1 MSELHNYL
9 KGDASTPKA
18 PTTNEDWGSL
28 SPGPYVGI
36 VKANNDPLR
45 AGRLKVFI
53 PSLKG
58 NVSTDF
64 DGLIDCDYLS
74 PFYGNK
80 GLRHVKPGNKH
91 TDSQFSY
98 GFWAVPPDLETRV
111 LVIFAEG
118 KMEEAFWIGCV
129 QEPLTNH
136 MTPGIA
142 SSQQVTDE
150 LGGNTLEEYGSLNLP
165 AGEVNRYVDV
175 DQNNYTTKGKPVHPL
190 ADTLMKQGLSSDN
203 IRGNTTSSAQRESPS
218 QVFGLSTPGRL
229 NPGATP
235 TKIGAN
241 DSEEEAIVDRLTGH
255 TFVMDDGA
263 EDGSNQ
269 LTRLRTSS
277 GHQLLMHDSEGIVY
291 IANGSGNAWI
301 EMNSDGRIDIYSGV
315 GGINMRTQGDFNLH
329 ADANINMHAGQS
341 IRMSAPGSDD
351 VFYSADDISVKKG
364 QKSTADIKVPRRPG
378 EIYLSTDYLQ
388 TMADKGLFTSS
399 QNGQISMY
407 SKGGMFSYTD
417 GQILAGAGGQIHL
430 AGAQV
435 HFNSIGA
442 SKEWGPHWLTPEKVG
457 MEPRLEGD
465 VELAKKGIEPLRPFT
480 KQTKTTVHRFITHE
494 PVPRFKGFS
503 TDGALPSLDPTDDQM
518 DTKMWSKLSRT
529 PGTTEYTEQR
539 NRLSSNETIRLGQFQ
554 ADAERVLRQKMGTS
568 TSGTDARKI
577 LQEFGK
583 DYDKMFNIESMMKGK
598 WDKANSISQKLGDF
612 NISDSVNSV
621 VNNTTKKLA
630 DQVIDTV
637 TGSKAAEM
645 FKDNVFVNQAGEL
658 FALGGGADFSKLAAG
673 NVKGF
678 ATDVGSKALA
688 NVANE
693 AFKKNVVGN
702 LTKKAIGVDKFGNT
716 IYSRTGIL
724 PAKIGNIDVSGIVG
738 NINIANLASIGDL
751 KATTNVFKNVVA
763 GQVTSAVT
771 QTAISAV
778 KSQASSFITGLLG
791 KSTARELARTG
802 GVNAMSSLGLKIGST
817 ALPKFL
823 GGKTIST
830 ALSSI
835 GKSAVGKFFSSG
847 FSFSDVRLKEQ
858 IRFVGKS
865 PTGINIYSFKYKQ
878 LPGRYIGV
886 MAQEVPW
893 ARHMTDTGYYAVDYS
908 KVDVKFRRLQ

>member
-1 MSELHNYL
+1 MSGLHNYVS
-9 KGDASTPKA
+9 GDASTPKA
-18 PTTNEDWGSL
+18 PGVNEDWGKL
-28 SPGPYVGI
+28 SPGPYVGV
-36 VKANNDPLR
+36 VKSNNDPLR
-45 AGRLKVFI
+45 AGRLKVLI

-58 NVSTDF
+58 STGSDF

-80 GLRHVKPGNKH
+80 GLSYIKQGYKH

-118 KMEEAFWIGCV
+118 KIEEAFWIGCV

-142 SSQQVTDE
+142 SSFRTRDSDNQSTQD
-150 LGGNTLEEYGSLNLP
+150 EYGSENLP
-165 AGEVNRYVDV
+165 AGEVNRLMDIDENNF
-175 DQNNYTTKGKPVHPL
+175 DQAPMPIHPL
-190 ADTLMKQGLSSDN
+190 ADTLMTQGLSKDN
-203 IRGNTTSSAQRESPS
+203 IRGNTTSSAQREAPS
-218 QVFGLSTPGRL
+218 QVFGMSTPGRL

-235 TKIGAN
+235 VKVGAK
-241 DSEEEAIVDRLTGH
+241 DSEAEAIVDRLSGH

-263 EDGSNQ
+263 EDGTNQ

-291 IANGSGNAWI
+291 IANASGNAWI
-301 EMNSDGRIDIYSGV
+301 EMNKEGRIDIYSGV

-341 IRMSAPGSDD
+341 VRMSAPGTDD
-351 VFYSADDISVKKG
+351 VYYKPDDLPVKKG

-378 EIYLSTDYLQ
+378 EILMSTDYLQ
-388 TMADKGLFTSS
+388 TMAEKGVFTSS
-399 QNGQISMY
+399 QDGQISTY
-407 SKGGMFSYTD
+407 AKGGMFSYTD
-417 GQILAGAGGQIHL
+417 GQVLVGAGGQIHL

-435 HFNSIGA
+435 HFNSIAA
-442 SKEWGPHWLTPEKVG
+442 SDKWGPKWLKPSEVG

-465 VELAKKGIEPLRPFT
+465 VDLTKKGIEPLAPFT

-503 TDGALPSLDPTDDQM
+503 ADGLMPNFDENSDMM
-518 DTKMWSKLSRT
+518 DSKQWYKLSAT
-529 PGTTEYTEQR
+529 PGTVEFMEQQ
-539 NRLSSNETIRLGQFQ
+539 NRLSPIAAVRDGQAQ
-554 ADAERVLRQKMGTS
+554 ADMERIARDQMGTS
-568 TSGTDARKI
+568 TDPKKARAI
-577 LQEFGK
+577 LANVGK
-583 DYDKMFNIESMMKGK
+583 LYDKKFNIASLSKDK
-598 WDKANSISQKLGDF
+598 WDLADSISSKFAGF
-612 NISDSVNSV
+612 NVSDKASDVL
-621 VNNTTKKLA
+621 NNTTKKLA
-630 DQVIDTV
+630 DQVIDTIS
-637 TGSKAAEM
+637 GSDAVAM

-688 NVANE
+688 NVANDTFQK
-693 AFKKNVVGN
+693 AVGD
-702 LTKKAIGVDKFGNT
+702 LTKRKAIGVDKW
-716 IYSRTGIL
+716 
-724 PAKIGNIDVSGIVG
+724 GNIVYERSVLPSSVAGIDISGIAG

-751 KATTNVFKNVVA
+751 KAATNVFKNVVA

-771 QTAISAV
+771 STAISAI
-778 KSQASSFITGLLG
+778 KGQASSFITGFLG
-791 KSTARELARTG
+791 KSTARELARVG
-802 GVNAMSSLGLKIGST
+802 GVNAASSLGLKIGAT
-817 ALPKFL
+817 KLPQLL
-823 GGKTIST
+823 GGQTISSV
-830 ALSSI
+830 ASSI
-835 GKSAVGKFFSSG
+835 GSFFSSG
-847 FSFSDVRLKEQ
+847 FGFSDERLKED

-865 PTGINIYSFKYKQ
+865 YAGINIYSFKYKQ
-878 LPGRYIGV
+878 LPGRYMGV

-908 KVDVKFRRLQ
+908 KVDVEFRRLH

>member
-1 MSELHNYL
+1 MSGLHNYL

-18 PTTNEDWGSL
+18 PGTSDDWGKL
-28 SPGPYVGI
+28 SPGPYVGV
-36 VKANNDPLR
+36 VKSNNDPLR
-45 AGRLKVFI
+45 AGRLKVLI

-58 NVSTDF
+58 STGADF

-80 GLRHVKPGNKH
+80 GLSYIKQGYKH

-118 KMEEAFWIGCV
+118 KIEEAFWIGCV

-142 SSQQVTDE
+142 SSFRTKDE
-150 LGGNTLEEYGSLNLP
+150 QNQNTLDEYGSENLP
-165 AGEVNRYVDV
+165 AGEVNRLMDI
-175 DQNNYTTKGKPVHPL
+175 DENNFDKAPMPIHPF
-190 ADTLMKQGLSSDN
+190 ADTLMTQGLSRDN
-203 IRGNTTSSAQRESPS
+203 IRGNTTSSAQREAPS
-218 QVFGLSTPGRL
+218 QVFGMSTPGRL

-235 TKIGAN
+235 VKVGAN
-241 DSEEEAIVDRLTGH
+241 DSEAEAIVDRLAGH

-263 EDGSNQ
+263 EDGTNQ

-291 IANGSGNAWI
+291 IANASGNAWI
-301 EMNSDGRIDIYSGV
+301 EMNKDGRIDVYSGV

-341 IRMSAPGSDD
+341 IRMSAPGTDD
-351 VFYSADDISVKKG
+351 VFYNSEDVSVKKG
-364 QKSTADIKVPRRPG
+364 HKSTADIKVPRRPG
-378 EIYLSTDYLQ
+378 EILMSTDYMQ
-388 TMADKGLFTSS
+388 TMADKGILTSS
-399 QNGQISMY
+399 QNGQISTY
-407 SKGGMFSYTD
+407 SQGGMFSYTK
-417 GQILAGAGGQIHL
+417 GQVLAGAGGQIHL

-435 HFNSIGA
+435 HFNSIAA
-442 SKEWGPHWLTPEKVG
+442 SEKWGPTWLTPEEVG
-457 MEPRLEGD
+457 MAPRLEGD
-465 VELAKKGIEPLRPFT
+465 VELAKKGIEPLEPFT

-503 TDGALPSLDPTDDQM
+503 TDGALPSLDKTDDQM
-518 DTKMWSKLSRT
+518 DTKKWYKRSTT
-529 PGTTEYTEQR
+529 PGTVEYTEQR
-539 NRLSSNETIRLGQFQ
+539 NRISKIESIRLGQFQ
-554 ADAERVLRQKMGTS
+554 ADAERVLRDKMGTS
-568 TSGTDARKI
+568 TSGSEARKI
-577 LQEFGK
+577 LAEFGK
-583 DYDKMFNIESMMKGK
+583 DYDKMFNITNSARGK
-598 WDKANSISQKLGDF
+598 WDIADSISNKLGDF
-612 NISDSVNSV
+612 NVSDKANDVL
-621 VNNTTKKLA
+621 NNTTKKLA
-630 DQVIDTV
+630 DQVIDTI
-637 TGSKAAEM
+637 TGSQAVAL

-688 NVANE
+688 NVANN
-693 AFKKNVVGN
+693 AFQKNVVGN

-716 IYSRTGIL
+716 IYSRTGL
-724 PAKIGNIDVSGIVG
+724 PTNIGGVDISGISG

-751 KATTNVFKNVVA
+751 KAATNVFKNVVA

-771 QTAISAV
+771 QTAVSAI
-778 KSQASSFITGLLG
+778 KGQASSFITGFLG
-791 KSTARELARTG
+791 KSTARELARVG
-802 GVNAMSSLGLKIGST
+802 GMNAASSLGLKIGAT
-817 ALPKFL
+817 KLPQLL
-823 GGKTIST
+823 GGQTISSVAT
-830 ALSSI
+830 SI
-835 GKSAVGKFFSSG
+835 GSFFSSG
-847 FSFSDVRLKEQ
+847 FSFSDARLKED

-865 PTGINIYSFKYKQ
+865 PAGINVYSFKYKQ

-893 ARHMTDTGYYAVDYS
+893 ARHMTDTGFYAVDYS
-908 KVDVKFRRLQ
+908 KVDVKFRRLH

>member
-1 MSELHNYL
+1 MSRLHDYIS
-9 KGDASTPKA
+9 GSASTPKA
-18 PTTNEDWGSL
+18 PGVSEDWGKL
-28 SPGPYVGI
+28 SPGPYVGV
-36 VKANNDPLR
+36 VKSNNDPLR
-45 AGRLKVFI
+45 AGRLKVLI

-58 NVSTDF
+58 STGSDF

-80 GLRHVKPGNKH
+80 GLSYIKQGYKH

-118 KMEEAFWIGCV
+118 KVEEAFWIGCV

-142 SSQQVTDE
+142 SSFRTKDSDNQ
-150 LGGNTLEEYGSLNLP
+150 NTQDEYGSENLP
-165 AGEVNRYVDV
+165 AGEVNRLMDI
-175 DQNNYTTKGKPVHPL
+175 DENNFDKAPMPIHPL
-190 ADTLMKQGLSSDN
+190 ADTLLTQGLSKDN
-203 IRGNTTSSAQRESPS
+203 IRGNTSSSAQREAPS
-218 QVFGLSTPGRL
+218 QVFGMSTPGRL

-235 TKIGAN
+235 VKVGAK
-241 DSEEEAIVDRLTGH
+241 DSEAEAIVDRLSGH

-263 EDGSNQ
+263 EDGTNQ

-291 IANGSGNAWI
+291 IANASGNAWI
-301 EMNSDGRIDIYSGV
+301 EMNKEGRIDIYSGV

-341 IRMSAPGSDD
+341 VRMSAPGTDDVYFKSDD
-351 VFYSADDISVKKG
+351 IAVKKG
-364 QKSTADIKVPRRPG
+364 QKSTADIKVPKRPG
-378 EIYLSTDYLQ
+378 EILMSTDYLQ
-388 TMADKGLFTSS
+388 TMAEKGVFTSS
-399 QNGQISMY
+399 QDGQISTY
-407 SKGGMFSYTD
+407 AKGGMFSYTD
-417 GQILAGAGGQIHL
+417 GQVLVGAGGQIHL

-435 HFNSIGA
+435 HFNSIAA
-442 SKEWGPHWLTPEKVG
+442 SDKWGPKWLKPSEVG

-465 VELAKKGIEPLRPFT
+465 VDLTKKGIEPLESFT

-503 TDGALPSLDPTDDQM
+503 ADGLMPNFDENSDMM
-518 DTKMWSKLSRT
+518 DSKQWYKLSTT
-529 PGTTEYTEQR
+529 PGTVEFMEQQ
-539 NRLSSNETIRLGQFQ
+539 NRLNPIAAVRNGQAQ
-554 ADAERVLRQKMGTS
+554 ADMERIARDQMGTS
-568 TSGTDARKI
+568 TDPKKARGI
-577 LQEFGK
+577 LANVGK
-583 DYDKMFNIESMMKGK
+583 LYDKKFNIASLSKDK
-598 WDKANSISQKLGDF
+598 WDMADSISSKFAGF
-612 NISDSVNSV
+612 NVSDKASDVL
-621 VNNTTKKLA
+621 NNTTKKLA
-630 DQVIDTV
+630 DQVIDTIS
-637 TGSKAAEM
+637 GSDAVAM

-688 NVANE
+688 NVASD
-693 AFKKNVVGN
+693 AFKKGYGN

-716 IYSRTGIL
+716 IFQKGVLPTSIGGID
-724 PAKIGNIDVSGIVG
+724 ISGIAG

-751 KATTNVFKNVVA
+751 KAATNVFKNVVA

-771 QTAISAV
+771 STAISAI
-778 KSQASSFITGLLG
+778 KGQASSFLTGFLG
-791 KSTARELARTG
+791 KSTARELARMG
-802 GVNAMSSLGLKIGST
+802 GMNAASSIGLKIGAT
-817 ALPKFL
+817 KLPQML
-823 GGKTIST
+823 GGATISSV
-830 ALSSI
+830 ASSI
-835 GKSAVGKFFSSG
+835 GSFFSSG
-847 FSFSDVRLKEQ
+847 FSFSDERLKED

-865 PTGINIYSFKYKQ
+865 YAGINIYSFKYKQ
-878 LPGRYIGV
+878 LPGRYMGV

-908 KVDVKFRRLQ
+908 KVDVEFRRLH

>member
-1 MSELHNYL
+1 MVAGLHDYL

-18 PTTNEDWGSL
+18 PKTNEDWGSL

-36 VKANNDPLR
+36 VKANSDSLR

-80 GLRHVKPGNKH
+80 GLRHVKPGKKH

-142 SSQQVTDE
+142 SSHKVTDE
-150 LGGNTLEEYGSLNLP
+150 LGGNTQEEYGSTNLP
-165 AGEVNRYVDV
+165 AGEVNRFADV
-175 DQNNYTTKGKPVHPL
+175 TNENYTTKDKPVHPL
-190 ADTLMKQGLSSDN
+190 ADTLMTQGLSADN
-203 IRGNTTSSAQRESPS
+203 VRGNTTSSAQRESPS
-218 QVFGLSTPGRL
+218 QVFGMSTPGRL

-235 TKIGAN
+235 TKVGAN
-241 DSEEEAIVDRLTGH
+241 DSEEEAIVDRLSGH

-263 EDGSNQ
+263 EDGTNQ

-291 IANGSGNAWI
+291 IANASGNAWI
-301 EMNSDGRIDIYSGV
+301 EMNKDGRIDVYSGV

-351 VFYSADDISVKKG
+351 VYYKPDDVSVKKG
-364 QKSTADIKVPRRPG
+364 HKSTADVSVPRQPG
-378 EIYLSTDYLQ
+378 QILISTDYLQ
-388 TMADKGLFTSS
+388 TMADKGVFTSS
-399 QNGQISMY
+399 QEGQISTY
-407 SKGGMFSYTD
+407 AKGGMFSYTD
-417 GQILAGAGGQIHL
+417 GQVLVGAGGQIHL

-435 HFNSIGA
+435 HFNSIQA
-442 SKEWGPHWLTPEKVG
+442 SPKWGPTWLKPSEVG

-465 VELAKKGIEPLRPFT
+465 VELAKKGIEPLESFT

-503 TDGALPSLDPTDDQM
+503 TDGSLPSLDPTDDQM
-518 DTKMWSKLSRT
+518 DTKQWYKLSTT
-529 PGTTEYTEQR
+529 PGTVEYMEQR
-539 NRLSSNETIRLGQFQ
+539 NRLSKVESIRLGQFQ
-554 ADAERVLRQKMGTS
+554 ADAERILKDKMGTS

-577 LQEFGK
+577 MADLGK
-583 DYDKMFNIESMMKGK
+583 DYDKMFNVTNLAKGK
-598 WDKANSISQKLGDF
+598 WDMADSISSKLGTF
-612 NISDSVNSV
+612 NVSDATNDVI
-621 VNNTTKKLA
+621 NNTTKKLA
-630 DQVIDTV
+630 DQVVSTV
-637 TGSKAAEM
+637 SGSEAVAM

-658 FALGGGADFSKLAAG
+658 FALGGGADFSKIAAG
-673 NVKGF
+673 DAKGF
-678 ATDVGSKALA
+678 ATDIGSKALA
-688 NVANE
+688 NVANN
-693 AFKKNVVGN
+693 AFKKSFGN

-716 IYSRTGIL
+716 IFQRGSIPTN
-724 PAKIGNIDVSGIVG
+724 IGGVDISGVAG

-751 KATTNVFKNVVA
+751 KAATNVFKNVIG

-771 QTAISAV
+771 STAISAI
-778 KSQASSFITGLLG
+778 KGQASSFLTGFMSG
-791 KSTARELARTG
+791 GMGARQLARVG
-802 GVNAMSSLGLKIGST
+802 GLNSASSLGLKIGAT
-817 ALPKFL
+817 KLPQFL
-823 GGKTIST
+823 GGATISSV
-830 ALSSI
+830 ASNI
-835 GKSAVGKFFSSG
+835 GSFFSSG
-847 FSFSDVRLKEQ
+847 FSFSDERLKED

-865 PTGINIYSFKYKQ
+865 PAGINVYSFKYKQ
-878 LPGRYIGV
+878 LPGRYMGV

-908 KVDVKFRRLQ
+908 KVDVEFRRLH

>member
-1 MSELHNYL
+1 MAGLHEYL

-18 PTTNEDWGSL
+18 PKTNEDWGSL

-142 SSQQVTDE
+142 SSYRVKDE
-150 LGGNTLEEYGSLNLP
+150 LNQSTQEEYGSTNLP
-165 AGEVNRYVDV
+165 AGEVNRYADV
-175 DQNNYTTKGKPVHPL
+175 TDVNYRQKNKPIHPL
-190 ADTLMKQGLSSDN
+190 ADTLMTQGLSADN
-203 IRGNTTSSAQRESPS
+203 VRGNTTSSAQRESPS
-218 QVFGLSTPGRL
+218 QVFGMSTPGRL

-235 TKIGAN
+235 TKVGAN
-241 DSEEEAIVDRLTGH
+241 DSEEEAIVDRLAGH

-263 EDGSNQ
+263 ADGTNQ

-277 GHQLLMHDSEGIVY
+277 GHQILMHDSEGIVY
-291 IANGSGNAWI
+291 IANASGNAWL
-301 EMNSDGRIDIYSGV
+301 EMNKDGRIDVYSGV

-341 IRMSAPGSDD
+341 IRMSATGTDD
-351 VFYSADDISVKKG
+351 VFYNEDDISVKKG
-364 QKSTADIKVPRRPG
+364 HKSTADVKVPRRPG
-378 EIYLSTDYLQ
+378 EILMSTDYLQ
-388 TMADKGLFTSS
+388 TMADKGVFTSS
-399 QNGQISMY
+399 QNGQISTY

-417 GQILAGAGGQIHL
+417 GQVLAGAGGQIHL

-435 HFNSIGA
+435 HFNSIAA
-442 SKEWGPHWLTPEKVG
+442 SPKWGPTWLKPVEVG

-465 VELAKKGIEPLRPFT
+465 VELAKKGIEPLEPFT

-503 TDGALPSLDPTDDQM
+503 TDGALPSLDKTDDQM

-529 PGTTEYTEQR
+529 PGTVEYTEQR
-539 NRLSSNETIRLGQFQ
+539 NRTSKVESIRLGQFQ
-554 ADAERVLRQKMGTS
+554 ADAERVLRDKMGTS
-568 TSGTDARKI
+568 TSGSEARKI
-577 LQEFGK
+577 LAEFGK
-583 DYDKMFNIESMMKGK
+583 DYDKMFNITNSARGK
-598 WDKANSISQKLGDF
+598 WDIADSISNKLGDF
-612 NISDSVNSV
+612 NVSDKANDVL
-621 VNNTTKKLA
+621 NNTTKKLA

-637 TGSKAAEM
+637 TGSEAVAM

-678 ATDVGSKALA
+678 AQDVGTKALA
-688 NVANE
+688 NAANN
-693 AFKKNVVGN
+693 AFQKNVVGN

-716 IYSRTGIL
+716 IYSRTGL
-724 PAKIGNIDVSGIVG
+724 PTNIGGVDISGIAG
-738 NINIANLASIGDL
+738 NINIANLASVGDI
-751 KATTNVFKNVVA
+751 KAATNVFKNVVA

-771 QTAISAV
+771 NTAVTMV
-778 KSQASSFITGLLG
+778 KSQAKSFLTGFLG
-791 KSTARELARTG
+791 KSTARELAISG
-802 GVNAMSSLGLKIGST
+802 GANAASSLGLKIGAT
-817 ALPKFL
+817 KLPQLL
-823 GGKTIST
+823 GGQTIST
-830 ALSSI
+830 VASSI
-835 GKSAVGKFFSSG
+835 GSFFSSG
-847 FSFSDVRLKEQ
+847 FSFSDARLKED

-865 PTGINIYSFKYKQ
+865 PAGINVYSFKYKQ
-878 LPGRYIGV
+878 LPGRYMGV

-893 ARHMTDTGYYAVDYS
+893 ARHLTDTGYYAVDYS
-908 KVDVKFRRLQ
+908 KVDVEFRRLH

>member
-1 MSELHNYL
+1 MVAGLHDYL

-18 PTTNEDWGSL
+18 PKTNEDWGSL

-64 DGLIDCDYLS
+64 NGLIDCDYLS

-80 GLRHVKPGNKH
+80 GLRHVKPGKKH

-142 SSQQVTDE
+142 SSFKVTDE
-150 LGGNTLEEYGSLNLP
+150 VGGNTLDEYGSTNLP

-175 DQNNYTTKGKPVHPL
+175 TEENYRTKDKPVHPL
-190 ADTLMKQGLSSDN
+190 ADTLMTQGLSADN
-203 IRGNTTSSAQRESPS
+203 VRGNTTSSAQRESPS
-218 QVFGLSTPGRL
+218 QVFGMSTPGRL

-235 TKIGAN
+235 TKVGAN
-241 DSEEEAIVDRLTGH
+241 DSEEEAIVDRLAGH

-263 EDGSNQ
+263 ADGTNQ

-277 GHQLLMHDSEGIVY
+277 GHQILMHDTEGIVY
-291 IANGSGNAWI
+291 IANASGNAWL
-301 EMNSDGRIDIYSGV
+301 EMNKEGRIDIYSGV

-329 ADANINMHAGQS
+329 ADSNINMHAGQS
-341 IRMSAPGSDD
+341 IRMSAPGTDD
-351 VFYSADDISVKKG
+351 VFYRPEDISVKKG

-378 EIYLSTDYLQ
+378 EILMSTDYLQ
-388 TMADKGLFTSS
+388 TMADKGVFTSS
-399 QNGQISMY
+399 QNGQISTY
-407 SKGGMFSYTD
+407 TKGGMFSYTD
-417 GQILAGAGGQIHL
+417 GQVLVGAGGQIHL

-435 HFNSIGA
+435 HFNSIAA
-442 SKEWGPHWLTPEKVG
+442 SEKWGPTWLKPSEVG

-465 VELAKKGIEPLRPFT
+465 VELTKKGIEPLAPFT

-503 TDGALPSLDPTDDQM
+503 ADGVMPSFDETDDQM

-529 PGTTEYTEQR
+529 PGTVEYMEQQ
-539 NRLSSNETIRLGQFQ
+539 NRLSIHKNVRDGQAQ
-554 ADAERVLRQKMGTS
+554 ADFERIARDRMGTS
-568 TSGTDARKI
+568 TDPKKAREI
-577 LQEFGK
+577 LAEVGK
-583 DYDKMFNIESMMKGK
+583 FYDKKFNIASMAKDK
-598 WDKANSISQKLGDF
+598 WDIADSISNRFAGF
-612 NISDSVNSV
+612 NVSDKASDVL
-621 VNNTTKKLA
+621 NNTTKKLA
-630 DQVIDTV
+630 DQVIDTIS
-637 TGSKAAEM
+637 GSDAVAM

-688 NVANE
+688 NVASN
-693 AFKKNVVGN
+693 AFKKGYGN

-716 IYSRTGIL
+716 IYQKGIL
-724 PAKIGNIDVSGIVG
+724 PTNIGGVDISGIAG

-751 KATTNVFKNVVA
+751 KAATNVFKNVVA

-771 QTAISAV
+771 STAVSAI
-778 KSQASSFITGLLG
+778 KGQASSFITGFLG
-791 KSTARELARTG
+791 KSTARELARVG
-802 GVNAMSSLGLKIGST
+802 GMNAASSLGLKIGAT
-817 ALPKFL
+817 KLPQLL
-823 GGKTIST
+823 GGQTISSV
-830 ALSSI
+830 ASSI
-835 GKSAVGKFFSSG
+835 GSFFSSG
-847 FSFSDVRLKEQ
+847 FSFSDERLKED

-865 PTGINIYSFKYKQ
+865 PAGINVYSFKYKQ
-878 LPGRYIGV
+878 LPGRYMGV

-908 KVDVKFRRLQ
+908 KVDVEFRRLH